1 MPRIP
6 AVVLIFLCIFFA
18 SCADA
23 DYAVGTPA
31 SDAAGSP
38 SAAIPPCETLPD
50 PAADRFTPELPEPDG
65 STASMLAWGEA
76 YRELC
81 RAEAAKLADDAE
93 LAALDDAADA
103 AFDAVLEEYRAG
115 ELLGSAAPA
124 FALEEAGDVYREW
137 CEQNET
143 TG

>member
-1 MPRIP
+1 MPRIS

-31 SDAAGSP
+31 SD
-38 SAAIPPCETLPD
+38 AIPPCETLPD

-124 FALEEAGDVYREW
+124 FTLEAAGDVYRAW
-137 CEQNET
+137 CENNET